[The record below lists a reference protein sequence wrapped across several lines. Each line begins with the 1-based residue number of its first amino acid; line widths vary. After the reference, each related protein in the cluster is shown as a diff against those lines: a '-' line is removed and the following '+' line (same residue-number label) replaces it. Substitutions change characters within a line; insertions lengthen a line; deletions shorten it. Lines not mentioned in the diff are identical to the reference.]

1 MSRKAQPPAIKRFA
15 GLVTIQRGKRM
26 GETAIWRMQVAARD
40 AILSV
45 DVSTRADPAEAV
57 SQISEVFRVL
67 LNGSSASI
75 ILNLRGAWEVAGA
88 VGKRSDEII
97 GMKVDLEKDAITARV
112 LKSKKPYYFSS
123 AAGLDKA
130 LVHGG
135 ARYANDTFCSL
146 PLLGHEGDALG
157 VVNIA
162 GMERTHPIFK
172 SDSGQ
177 LLGLLN
183 AAAAKVAKLKK
194 NEELKTARDDIES
207 LKQAEVSREKL
218 LYMTIHDLK
227 NPLTLINS
235 NLASLEEMDL
245 PEVAREIARLS
256 RFGGQRM
263 LDMVVSIL
271 DAAKLEAGNLVL
283 TRRRFDLAA
292 MARELAEE
300 FDVAAQSD
308 AVKIALEGPV
318 ELMVEADESLIRRV
332 LANLLDNAMRHAP
345 ADSVV
350 KIRLERAETRVRLA
364 VEDEGGGV
372 PEAERESVFNAFGQA
387 RAAGTGSAAG
397 HGLGLTFCKLAVEA
411 HGGRIYVEDRN
422 GAQGAR
428 FVVELG

>member
-1 MSRKAQPPAIKRFA
+1 MSRKVQPPAIKRFA
-15 GLVTIQRGKRM
+15 GLVAIQRGKRM

-40 AILSV
+40 AIESI
-45 DVSTRADPAEAV
+45 DVSSRADPAESAN
-57 SQISEVFRVL
+57 QMCEVFRVL

-75 ILNLRGAWEVAGA
+75 ILNVRGAWEVAGA
-88 VGKRSDEII
+88 VGKRSEEII
-97 GMKVDLEKDAITARV
+97 GMKVDLGKDAITARV
-112 LKSKKPYYFSS
+112 IKSKTPYYFSITAEVAKS
-123 AAGLDKA
+123 M
-130 LVHGG
+130 VHGG

-146 PLLGHEGDALG
+146 PLLGYGGEVLG
-157 VVNIA
+157 VVNVA
-162 GMERTHPIFK
+162 GMERAHPIFK
-172 SDSGQ
+172 SDINQ
-177 LLGLLN
+177 VAGLLN
-183 AAAAKVAKLKK
+183 AVAAKVAKLRK
-194 NEELKTARDDIES
+194 NEELQSARDDIES

-235 NLASLEEMDL
+235 NLASLEQMDL
-245 PEVAREIARLS
+245 PDAAREITRLS

-300 FDVAAQSD
+300 FDIAAQSD
-308 AVKIALEGPV
+308 SVKIALEGPV

-345 ADSVV
+345 AESVV
-350 KIRLERAETRVRLA
+350 KIRLERSEARVRLV
-364 VEDEGGGV
+364 VEDEGDGV
-372 PEAERESVFNAFGQA
+372 PEGERETIFNAFGQA
-387 RAAGTGSAAG
+387 RAAGAGSTSG

-411 HGGRIYVEDRN
+411 HGGRIYVEDRD
-422 GAQGAR
+422 GAKGAR
-428 FVVELG
+428 FVVEMG